1 VDPGCSAD
9 SQRKLTATAEASR
22 NGLSTTSVVSVMA
35 KSLAPQSS
43 SPLARVPLG
52 PKIMGLGA
60 VLFVVTRIIKW
71 LPLDWIDG
79 PINAL
84 LWLAIIG
91 CLAVGGGITY
101 LSSKRS

>member
-1 VDPGCSAD
+1 
-9 SQRKLTATAEASR
+9 
-22 NGLSTTSVVSVMA
+22 
-35 KSLAPQSS
+35 
-43 SPLARVPLG
+43 
-52 PKIMGLGA
+52 MGLGA